1 MSKLSER
8 VKMPSC
14 YNVFMKSYITV
25 LVLLLLVVGCVP
37 VETDTN
43 TQNVTKKLVK
53 DENKNV
59 SKTRNVTQRPIV
71 PEKTCQQ
78 QVNELQNELD
88 KKRLDLLS
96 ADSNVTKTA
105 MLLSYLKNAYGRE
118 DDYERQ
124 KEALEVV
131 TDTRRE
137 LQVEVR
143 DAKSALKIMASKCG
157 IKVKFD
163 VD

>member
-1 MSKLSER
+1 MSKLNEK
-8 VKMPSC
+8 VKMPNS
-14 YNVFMKSYITV
+14 YKVFMKLYALLV
-25 LVLLLLVVGCVP
+25 VLLLLVVGCGT
-37 VETDTN
+37 VETDTDS
-43 TQNVTKKLVK
+43 QNVTKKLVK
-53 DENKNV
+53 EEDKNA
-59 SKTRNVTQRPIV
+59 SKTRNVTQRPIA

-124 KEALEVV
+124 KNALETV
-131 TDTRRE
+131 TDTRRD

-143 DAKSALKIMASKCG
+143 DAKAALKIMASKCG

-163 VD
+163 ID

>member
-1 MSKLSER
+1 MR
-8 VKMPSC
+8 HHVI
-14 YNVFMKSYITV
+14 VI
-25 LVLLLLVVGCVP
+25 VLLLFVAGCAP
-37 VETDTN
+37 VETDTDA
-43 TQNVTKKLVK
+43 QNVTKKLVK
-53 DENKNV
+53 EEKNI
-59 SKTRNVTQRPIV
+59 SKTRNVTQRPQV

-78 QVNELQNELD
+78 QVNDLQNELD

-124 KEALEVV
+124 KKALETV

-137 LQVEVR
+137 MQTAVR
-143 DAKSALKIMASKCG
+143 DTKAALKIMASKCG
-157 IKVKFD
+157 IKVRFD

>member
-1 MSKLSER
+1 
-8 VKMPSC
+8 
-14 YNVFMKSYITV
+14 MKFYITV
-25 LVLLLLVVGCVP
+25 LVLLLFVVGCGT
-37 VETDTN
+37 VETDTDS
-43 TQNVTKKLVK
+43 QNVTKKLVK
-53 DENKNV
+53 EEDKNV
-59 SKTRNVTQRPIV
+59 SKTRNVTQRPTA

-131 TDTRRE
+131 TDTKRE

-143 DAKSALKIMASKCG
+143 DAKAALKIMASKCG

-163 VD
+163 ID